1 MTLPAY
7 LSEAKPN
14 PASNR
19 APWWQNTAPTY
30 AGIFLWIAFYQSMA
44 EGTVDRAP
52 WYVLVGA
59 LALAGI
65 LSYALYYF
73 VPAMLGMRTGYPLYV
88 VGSSTFGATGGY
100 LMPGLL
106 MGLLQVGW
114 FAVGAFFATKYILAA
129 AGSSAGVGS
138 VPFAAIAIAWGLVMG
153 LIGVLGIQYVARV
166 SLLLNAIPL
175 IMLLLVFSQTNSGIA
190 AYGTP
195 SSDSLGASLTILQL
209 VIGFFATAGA
219 AGADFGMGMRNEDDV
234 RKGGL
239 VGIAAAITFT
249 GTLALLGVIGAK
261 GLNPSLASFQFDAVI
276 GSIGGFLAT
285 AMFALFALAS
295 IGPACFCAF
304 IAGNSFSTMIPSVPR
319 MVSTM
324 TGVAI
329 AVALAVTGVAENLAG
344 FFGIVGASFGPICG
358 AMAADWF
365 LSGKKWA
372 GPREGINW
380 AGYGAWAIGFL
391 VGIGPTLGWNI
402 RPAALWSFVAGFVV
416 YVALAKAGL
425 VPRAVP
431 LRTSAAASA

>member
-1 MTLPAY
+1 MSLPAY
-7 LSEAKPN
+7 ISESKPN

-30 AGIFLWIAFYQSMA
+30 AGIFLWIAFYQAMA
-44 EGTVDRAP
+44 EGTIDRAP
-52 WYVLVGA
+52 WFVLVGA

-73 VPAMLGMRTGYPLYV
+73 VPAMLGMRTGFPLYV
-88 VGSSTFGATGGY
+88 VGSSTFGTTGGY

-106 MGLLQVGW
+106 MGLLQIGW
-114 FAVGAFFATKYILAA
+114 FAVGTFFATKYILAA
-129 AGSSAGVGS
+129 AGSAAAVGS
-138 VPFAAIAIAWGLVMG
+138 VPFAAIAIAWGLAMG

-166 SLLLNAIPL
+166 SLFLNAIPL
-175 IMLLLVFSQTNSGIA
+175 VMLLVVFSQTNSGIA

-195 SSDSLGASLTILQL
+195 SSDNLGASLTIIQL

-219 AGADFGMGMRNEDDV
+219 AGADFGMGMRDERDV
-234 RKGGL
+234 RLGGL
-239 VGIAAAITFT
+239 VGIAGAITLT

-276 GSIGGFLAT
+276 GSIGGFLAM

-295 IGPACFCAF
+295 IVPACFCAF

-319 MVSTM
+319 MLSTM

-329 AVALAVTGVAENLAG
+329 AVALAISGAAENLAG

-372 GPREGINW
+372 GPREGVNW
-380 AGYGAWAIGFL
+380 AGYGAWALGFL
-391 VGIGPTLGWNI
+391 VGIGPTLGWSI
-402 RPAALWSFVAGFVV
+402 RPAVVWSFLTGFLV
-416 YVALAKAGL
+416 YIALAKAGL
-425 VPRAVP
+425 VPRAIP
-431 LRTSAAASA
+431 LKTSAAASA